1 LVQYKDTLD
10 RIRDA
15 LKENPR
21 GMTITEISSVIHLN
35 RNSTARYMD
44 VLLISGQ
51 VELKQT
57 GSAKVYFLSPRV
69 PVEAVLDLSND
80 GILMFDS
87 NRRIIRVNETLVRIF
102 GLEGDKIVGTDF
114 SDLELPFRK
123 RSELASL
130 INKAMKGKQQSYETE
145 IKKQD
150 GLVYINMKLVPTT
163 FDDGDIGVTIVVEN
177 ITERKQ
183 SEKEILRQNEFL
195 QLVMESVDHPF
206 YVVNASNYNVKMANK
221 AARLGFLPNE
231 SKCYALTH
239 NSNQPCSGDVH
250 PCPLQEVKAT
260 RMPVVVEHTHHTVS
274 GKTKHLEI
282 HAHPI
287 FDEKGKVIQ
296 MIEYNLDVTER
307 KELEEALRNETN
319 MYRTIIDSFEEGTL
333 VLHDDLI
340 SFGSTKIANLLGY
353 DVEELKRMSLNEIL
367 DSKHLTKFR
376 KIVSGMKQRDSI
388 HVDNEFDLV
397 HRDGQSIPVLISVH
411 SLGDASEH
419 AFLCRIVLKP

>member
-1 LVQYKDTLD
+1 MVQYKDILD

-21 GMTITEISSVIHLN
+21 GMTITEISSVINLN
-35 RNSTARYMD
+35 RNSTARYLD

-87 NRRIIRVNETLVRIF
+87 NRRIIRVNETFVALF
-102 GLEGDKIVGTDF
+102 GLDSDKTIGADF
-114 SDLELPFRK
+114 GNFELPIKKHNMLPSF
-123 RSELASL
+123 
-130 INKAMKGKQQSYETE
+130 IDKAMKGKQQTFEDE

-150 GLVYINMKLVPTT
+150 DLIYVNIKLVPTT
-163 FDDGDIGVTIVVEN
+163 FDDGDIGVTMVVED
-177 ITERKQ
+177 ITGRKQ

-195 QLVMESVDHPF
+195 NLVMESVAHPF
-206 YVVNASNYNVKMANK
+206 YVVNASNYTIEMANK

-287 FDEKGKVIQ
+287 FDGQGNVIQ

-307 KELEEALRNETN
+307 KELEEVLRNETS
-319 MYRTIIDSFEEGTL
+319 MYRSIIDSFNEGTL
-333 VLHDDLI
+333 VTRDNLI
-340 SFGSTKIANLLGY
+340 SFGSTKVSDLMGY
-353 DVEELKRMSLNEIL
+353 DVEELKKLRMKDIL
-367 DSKHLTKFR
+367 DSKSMTKFR
-376 KIVSGMKQRDSI
+376 KLTSSATQIDPAF
-388 HVDNEFDLV
+388 VDDELDLIC
-397 HRDGQSIPVLISVH
+397 RDGQSIPVLISVR
-411 SLGDASEH
+411 SLGDTSEN
-419 AFLCRIVLKP
+419 AFFCKITLKT